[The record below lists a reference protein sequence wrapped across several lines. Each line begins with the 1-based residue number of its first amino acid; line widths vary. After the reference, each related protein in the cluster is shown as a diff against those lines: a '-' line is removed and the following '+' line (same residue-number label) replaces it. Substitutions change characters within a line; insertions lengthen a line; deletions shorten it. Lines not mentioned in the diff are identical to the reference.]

1 MSSAG
6 LNKWIVSGNLAA
18 DVQTKTVDLKN
29 GEQAQVANATLYVRK
44 PRSRDE
50 SFTVSLSIWE
60 KSLAWRKLQFLKK
73 GALIICT
80 GSVEPNPYVSKSNNA
95 VRMGLEMTVI
105 DIDLDII
112 PREESADEPAQSQE
126 VAPAKA
132 PEVAPAV
139 APAPVATAPA
149 ARTPVVAEKPAAE
162 AAVAA
167 AQRSGKKT
175 EKTEKTGVV

>member
-18 DVQTKTVDLKN
+18 DVQTKIVDLKN

-44 PRSRDE
+44 PRSREE

-80 GSVEPNPYVSKSNNA
+80 GSVEPNPYVTKSNNA

-112 PREESADEPAQSQE
+112 PREESADEEPAQPE
-126 VAPAKA
+126 MVPAPAPVMA
-132 PEVAPAV
+132 A
-139 APAPVATAPA
+139 APAPVAKSPTTAD
-149 ARTPVVAEKPAAE
+149 KPAADA
-162 AAVAA
+162 AAVA
-167 AQRSGKKT
+167 RSGKKA
-175 EKTEKTGVV
+175 EKSEKTGVA